1 MDMNAELNE
10 KLKDICDTINQMVDV
25 DKIYLF
31 GSYAY
36 GAPQEDS
43 DFDLYV
49 VIPDD
54 GPRPI
59 DVMKQIRRAL
69 YQKKEMPLDI
79 LVGRAGDFESRRA
92 VSSIERRVYR
102 EGVLIYEQGA
112 EEQRMT

>member
-1 MDMNAELNE
+1 MDANMTAKLN
-10 KLKDICDTINQMVDV
+10 DICGIINQTVTT

-36 GAPQEDS
+36 GVPHEGS

-59 DVMKQIRRAL
+59 DAMKQIRRAL
-69 YQKKEMPLDI
+69 YKKQETPLDI
-79 LVGRAGDFESRRA
+79 LVGRSGEFERRRDI
-92 VSSIERRVYR
+92 SSIERKVYK
-102 EGVLIYEQGA
+102 EGVVIYEQRAG
-112 EEQRMT
+112 EQRMA